1 MPGSGRPSQPRR
13 QSAPL
18 RSPTPAPSASPP
30 YPSRCTPPL
39 ALCRERAE
47 ARGSPPVNTQLLVR
61 HFGGEGVEVSERGRG
76 SSAAPSPFNSHPPPP
91 PRNQKPRESLHP

>member
-61 HFGGEGVEVSERGRG
+61 HFGGGGGGFFERGG
-76 SSAAPSPFNSHPPPP
+76 ASPPAPSPFNSHPLPQRRIQDEGDP
-91 PRNQKPRESLHP
+91 